1 MLINS
6 MKEKGL
12 NPNDYEGY
20 TEIFKYGMPKHG
32 GLAIGLERI
41 TAQLLNLNNIREATL
56 IPRDRTRITP

>member
-1 MLINS
+1 MLISS

-12 NPNDYEGY
+12 NPKEYEGY

-32 GLAIGLERI
+32 GLGIGLERI

-56 IPRDRTRITP
+56 ITRDRTRITP